1 MTDARFSACVW
12 ALLIFL
18 LITGFFLRATRLDE
32 FPPGISQD
40 EADNLV
46 DGAFL
51 GISGRLPLFQDH
63 QRPEPLVRI
72 YGALT
77 SRFFGDSVWAFRYA
91 SVLWG
96 MLSLAAV
103 FWASQQC
110 FAEQPLRVRRLI
122 GLLALASLVVALGHI
137 ALNRSLYR
145 AVLLVAFV
153 ALAAGF
159 TSRAL
164 RNRGLQNHVF
174 AGICLA
180 LGCYTYTAALFV
192 PLAYLPLVLQ
202 LALFRR
208 SGWRCWL
215 PGLAATALALFVLT
229 IPISYLLLTKPE
241 AILSRASDVLVAGQ
255 PDWLTRIDKMVAYFL
270 SAGDINPQYN
280 VAGASLVPP
289 AFLPFFLA
297 GIAAL
302 LLQPRRPASTFILSL
317 LIVCTLPALLT
328 SVTNG
333 LRIHLVFALIPL
345 VIGASVI
352 LPFRLFARF
361 NGMAR
366 PLSLACLAGIA
377 ILSIH
382 AASESRRIYAD
393 YWTTANTK
401 WQKWRIHDLDLS
413 HSEWF
418 FRTDKVFLADRIKAS
433 AVPLLL
439 PFSELNYP
447 TLRAL
452 LMREFPHVESMGSDF
467 ELPPG
472 TQIVAPW
479 SLETKGFVDRAARL
493 VLLHNETITVLPPLT
508 GDEKNLVYS
517 NMANHIELAQPDSN
531 IPAVARIQSLP
542 PGWSPNYA
550 TFADDEPL
558 ARFNG
563 ELDLR
568 GNDGPITISPPG
580 AYDFALQWSVARP
593 VSHEYGAFLQL
604 LSPDWT
610 AIAGEDKQIWR
621 WLFPTVAWQ
630 PGEIHT
636 QLFTLSIDQEL
647 PPGAYRLVAGA
658 WYTNGPDLPAESFV
672 GRATNGIAT
681 IGWVK
686 VAQEREPIVPP
697 AAQPLGI
704 EFGGQFMLSH
714 IAAKEEGGDLIID
727 LFWTAL
733 QDRPSIDA
741 TVFLHALDAQGAI
754 AAQSDLRPWDGRYPT
769 FIWDAGEIVVTSHR
783 LSLPSVAG
791 IELVGGMYTQPNATR
806 LIARANGERLLNDI
820 ARLGEVGKL
829 LADQAP

>member
-1 MTDARFSACVW
+1 MTDTRFSACVW

-18 LITGFFLRATRLDE
+18 LLTGFFLRATRLEE

-63 QRPEPLVRI
+63 QRPEPFVRI

-77 SRFFGDSVWAFRYA
+77 SRFFGDSVWAFRYT
-91 SVLWG
+91 STLWG

-103 FWASQQC
+103 YWASQQC

-145 AVLLVAFV
+145 AVPLVAFV

-164 RNRGLQNHVF
+164 RRRGLRDNVL

-180 LGCYTYTAALFV
+180 LGCYTYTAGLIV
-192 PLAYLPLVLQ
+192 PLAYLPLVIQ

-208 SGWRCWL
+208 GEWRRWL
-215 PGLAATALALFVLT
+215 PGLAATALALFLLT
-229 IPISYLLLTKPE
+229 LPIGYLLLSNPE

-255 PDWLTRIDKMVAYFL
+255 PDWLARINRMVEYFL

-280 VAGASLVPP
+280 VAGAALVPP
-289 AFLPFFLA
+289 VFLPFFLV
-297 GIAAL
+297 GVVAL
-302 LLQPRRPASTFILSL
+302 LLQPKRPASTLILSL

-328 SVTNG
+328 SITNG

-345 VIGASVI
+345 VCGASVI

-361 NGMAR
+361 SGLTR
-366 PLSLACLAGIA
+366 PLSLACLSAIA
-377 ILSIH
+377 ALSI
-382 AASESRRIYAD
+382 AAAIESRRIYAD
-393 YWTTANTK
+393 YWTTANTN
-401 WQKWRIHDLDLS
+401 WRKWRIHDLDLS

-418 FRTDKVFLADRIKAS
+418 FRTDKVFLADWIKAS
-433 AVPLLL
+433 TEPLLL

-452 LMREFPHVESMGSDF
+452 LMRDFPNVESLESDF

-479 SLETKGFVDRAARL
+479 SFETKAFVDQTTRL
-493 VLLHNETITVLPPLT
+493 ALLHDKTITVLPPLI

-517 NMANHIELAQPDSN
+517 NLAGANELTQPDSN
-531 IPAVARIQSLP
+531 IPFVARIQSLP
-542 PGWSPNYA
+542 PGWSPRYVS
-550 TFADDEPL
+550 FAGDEPL

-563 ELDLR
+563 ELELR
-568 GNDGPITISPPG
+568 GYDGPNNISPPG
-580 AYDFALQWSVARP
+580 VYDFALAWSIARP

-610 AIAGEDKQIWR
+610 AIAGEDKHIWR
-621 WLFPTVAWQ
+621 WLYPTVVWH
-630 PGEIHT
+630 PGELHT
-636 QLFTLSIDQEL
+636 QIFTLSIDLQL

-658 WYTNGPDLPAESFV
+658 WYSNGPDLPAESFV
-672 GRATNGIAT
+672 GHATNGIAT

-686 VAQEREPIVPP
+686 VAQERQPEIPSS
-697 AAQPLGI
+697 AQPLGV
-704 EFGGQFMLSH
+704 EFGGQFLLSH
-714 IAAKEEGGDLIID
+714 IAANLEDGDLFVD

-733 QDRPSIDA
+733 RNRPSTDA
-741 TVFLHALDAQGAI
+741 TIFLHALDAQGAI
-754 AAQSDLRPWDGRYPT
+754 AAQSDLRPWEGRYPT
-769 FIWDAGEIVVTSHR
+769 FIWDAGEIVVTSHQ
-783 LSLPSVAG
+783 LSLSSIDG
-791 IELVGGMYTQPNATR
+791 IELFGGMYTQPNATR
-806 LIARANGERLLNDI
+806 LSARFTGERLLNDI
-820 ARLGEVGKL
+820 AMLGEVGKL
-829 LADQAP
+829 VADQPP

>member
-18 LITGFFLRATRLDE
+18 LLTGYYLRATRLDE

-77 SRFFGDSVWAFRYA
+77 SRFFGDSVWAFRYT

-96 MLSLAAV
+96 MLSLAAL
-103 FWASQQC
+103 FWSSQEC

-145 AVLLVAFV
+145 AVPLVVFV

-164 RNRGLQNHVF
+164 RRRGHRDYVC

-180 LGCYTYTAALFV
+180 LGCYTYTAGLFV
-192 PLAYLPLVLQ
+192 PLAYLPLLGQ
-202 LALFRR
+202 LALFHR
-208 SGWRCWL
+208 SVWRCWI
-215 PGLAATALALFVLT
+215 PGLAATALALFFLT
-229 IPISYLLLTKPE
+229 LPISYLLLTNPE

-255 PDWLTRIDKMVAYFL
+255 PDWFARIDKMVEYFL

-280 VAGASLVPP
+280 VAGAALAPP

-302 LLQPRRPASTFILSL
+302 LLQPRRPASTLILSL
-317 LIVCTLPALLT
+317 LLVCTLPALLT
-328 SVTNG
+328 SITNG
-333 LRIHLVFALIPL
+333 LRIHVVFALIPL

-352 LPFRLFARF
+352 LPFRLFVRF
-361 NGMAR
+361 SGLIR
-366 PLSLACLAGIA
+366 PLSLACLGGIA
-377 ILSIH
+377 ALSIS
-382 AASESRRIYAD
+382 AAIESRRIYAD

-418 FRTDKVFLADRIKAS
+418 FRTDTLFLAEWISTRDL
-433 AVPLLL
+433 PLLMPL
-439 PFSELNYP
+439 SELNHP

-452 LMREFPHVESMGSDF
+452 LMADYPSVKSMTDQF
-467 ELPPG
+467 ELPAG
-472 TQIVAPW
+472 TRIVAPW
-479 SLETKGFVDRAARL
+479 SLETKDFVDQAARL
-493 VLLHNETITVLPPLT
+493 ALLHDKTITVLPPLT
-508 GDEKNLVYS
+508 DAEQGLVFS
-517 NMANHIELAQPDSN
+517 NAMDAIELAQPDSN
-531 IPAVARIQSLP
+531 FPAIARIQSLP
-542 PGWSPNYA
+542 PGWSPTYV
-550 TFADDEPL
+550 TFAGDEPL

-563 ELDLR
+563 ELELR
-568 GNDGPITISPPG
+568 GYAGPNSFSPPG
-580 AYDFALQWSVARP
+580 AYDFTLAWSVARP

-610 AIAGEDKQIWR
+610 AIAGEDKHLWR
-621 WLFPTVAWQ
+621 WLHPTVVWQ
-630 PGEIHT
+630 PGDVHS
-636 QLFTLSIDQEL
+636 QLFILNIDKEL
-647 PPGAYRLVAGA
+647 PAGAYRLVAGA
-658 WYTNGPDLPAESFV
+658 WYTNGPDLLAESFV
-672 GRATNGIAT
+672 GRALDGIAT

-686 VAQEREPIVPP
+686 VAQDREPAIPS
-697 AAQPLGI
+697 AALPLAM
-704 EFGGQFMLSH
+704 EFGGQFLLNH
-714 IAAKEEGGDLIID
+714 IAAKMEDSDLVIE
-727 LFWTAL
+727 LFWKAL

-754 AAQSDLRPWDGRYPT
+754 IAQSDLRPWGGRYPT

-783 LSLPSVAG
+783 LTLSSIDG

-806 LIARANGERLLNDI
+806 LIARSQGERLPNDI
-820 ARLGEVGKL
+820 ARLGVVSHL
-829 LADQAP
+829 LPAQSP